1 MRARTR
7 SQATHIER
15 EMDARERDELGR
27 DGERER
33 EEVKRERERETR
45 QSVTLTRDSC
55 VTHIHTKTFLVRP
68 LCVCMYVFAHVRKYV
83 YAYMQH
89 VLQGGEDP

>member
-33 EEVKRERERETR
+33 EEVKREGERNTPK
-45 QSVTLTRDSC
+45 SDADV
-55 VTHIHTKTFLVRP
+55 
-68 LCVCMYVFAHVRKYV
+68 
-83 YAYMQH
+83 
-89 VLQGGEDP
+89 